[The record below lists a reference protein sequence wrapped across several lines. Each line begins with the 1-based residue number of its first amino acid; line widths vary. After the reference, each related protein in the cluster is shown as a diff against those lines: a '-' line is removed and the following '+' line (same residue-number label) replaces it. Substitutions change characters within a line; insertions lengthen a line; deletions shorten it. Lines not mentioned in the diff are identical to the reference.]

1 MAAALATIYAGRR
14 AVTLLVISP
23 DYASHLYPLATLA
36 TAWQQAGER
45 VVVATG
51 SATDEIVRGFG
62 FEREHLQLGRGSNPG
77 VIRAEDQPRGEDE
90 ALRGFFDA
98 TRRGAVETLA
108 FQAAAR
114 GDDLLWD
121 PLRVA
126 KEVAAVVDRVR
137 PDHVLVDH
145 LAFSA
150 RLALT
155 GAGVRHADVVLGHPS
170 ALTVGDE
177 VYGYPPDWPRGFAPD
192 PSALDR
198 LHGQCVQVRDAFTK
212 RWNDT
217 LQHPRPVGRRQRRR
231 VRRDRRRA
239 AAQLPGGA
247 PPARADPAAAARTR
261 SSVPRCAREAPDP
274 EVDAWLASGGAPVV
288 YVSLGSFLSVRSDVL
303 ARIAAALRGLDVRV
317 ALASGS
323 TAVADLGPIPGS
335 WLVRRVL
342 PQVTLLNRSVVM
354 VSHGGNNSVTEALT
368 AGVPSLAAAAVDR
381 PVRRRGRARGGGL
394 RARSST
400 PTPCRPRRSATP
412 CSGSW
417 ASAASR
423 HGGVWTSSAAG
434 SPRTPGPGAG
444 AGGAA
449 GRLPTVSRSSP

>member
-1 MAAALATIYAGRR
+1 
-14 AVTLLVISP
+14 VTLLVVSP

-36 TAWQQAGER
+36 TAWHQAGER
-45 VVVATG
+45 VVVAIG

-114 GDDLLWD
+114 GDDLLWE
-121 PLRVA
+121 PLQVA

-150 RLALT
+150 RLALMS
-155 GAGVRHADVVLGHPS
+155 AGVRHADVVLGHPS

-177 VYGYPPDWPRGFAPD
+177 VYGYPPEWPRCFAPD
-192 PSALDR
+192 SGALDR
-198 LHGQCVQVRDAFTK
+198 LHSLCVRVRDTFTM
-212 RWNDT
+212 RWNDALHT
-217 LQHPRPVGRRQRRR
+217 LDPS
-231 VRRDRRRA
+231 A
-239 AAQLPGGA
+239 AASDDAFAETGDVLLLNYPA
-247 PPARADPAAAARTR
+247 ELHPPERTALLSRHSFLGSAVR
-261 SSVPRCAREAPDP
+261 SEAPDA
-274 EVDAWLASGGAPVV
+274 EVDAWLASGSAPVV
-288 YVSLGSFLSVRSDVL
+288 YVSLGSFLSVRADVL
-303 ARIAAALRGLDVRV
+303 ERITAALRELDVRV

-323 TAVADLGPIPGS
+323 TTVEDLGPIPAS

-342 PQVTLLNRSVVM
+342 PQVTLLSRAAVM

-368 AGVPSLAAAAVDR
+368 AAVPSLVLPLSTDQFAGAAALEAAGYAEVLD
-381 PVRRRGRARGGGL
+381 PN
-394 RARSST
+394 
-400 PTPCRPRRSATP
+400 
-412 CSGSW
+412 
-417 ASAASR
+417 AASPEQIR
-423 HGGVWTSSAAG
+423 DAVLRLRGLSGT
-434 SPRTPGPGAG
+434 PRTRLDELSGRLTATPGPVRARE
-444 AGGAA
+444 ALLPAA
-449 GRLPTVSRSSP
+449 ATVSRSSP